1 MLGTVAHQTLHS
13 QRRGLIG
20 WAAGTTLLVAMIGAF
35 WPSVRDMPDLD
46 KFLSN
51 YPEAM
56 RKLFDIQSMTTGP
69 GYLNTELFSMMLP
82 ALFVI
87 FGIGRGARLVAG
99 EEESGA
105 LEVVLTTPVSRR
117 HLLLDKALAVAA
129 SVAALGTVLFAVTV
143 ATAYVADM
151 GTGVG
156 QIAAACTAMTL
167 LGVEHAWLAIA
178 VGAATGRRS
187 AAVAAGAVV
196 AVAGYMLFVLGRIVD
211 AVAPWAVLS
220 PFHQALDGG
229 PVGAG
234 LPAAYLWLIAGALAA
249 LIVGVP
255 AFDRRDLRA
264 SH

>member
-1 MLGTVAHQTLHS
+1 MLSTVARQTLHS

-20 WAAGTTLLVAMIGAF
+20 WAIGTALLVAMMGAF

-46 KFLSN
+46 KLLSN

-56 RKLFDIQSMTTGP
+56 RKLFDIQSITTGR
-69 GYLNTELFSMMLP
+69 GYLNTELFTMMLP

-87 FGIGRGARLVAG
+87 FGVGRGARLLAG

-117 HLLLDKALAVAA
+117 RLLLDKALAVAA
-129 SVAALGTVLFAVTV
+129 SVAALGVVLFAVTV
-143 ATAYVADM
+143 ATAFVADM
-151 GTGVG
+151 GTGIG

-167 LGVEHAWLAIA
+167 LGLEHAWLAMA

-187 AAVAAGAVV
+187 VAIAAGSVV
-196 AVAGYMLFVLGRIVD
+196 AVAGYMLFVLGRMVD
-211 AVAPWAVLS
+211 AVAPWAVIS

-234 LPAAYLWLIAGALAA
+234 LPAVYLWLAAGAAAA
-249 LIVGVP
+249 LIAGVP
-255 AFDRRDLRA
+255 AFDRRDVRA